1 MISVGIDIGSYS
13 IKVAEVEATSKSYVV
28 RRVMEFPLSLDLT
41 KDKKIEIIDTLRTL
55 FGQYDLDQ
63 TQFIFSLA
71 MKHVSARLLNLP
83 FRERFKVQRAIISQL
98 EDELPFSQE
107 DAIFDAKIVRF
118 AGKGAEI
125 LAMAAP
131 IERVRDVVDLARDC
145 GVEPLFIS
153 TEASGVNNLFERWA
167 EAPPEGLAP
176 EQEIPTARQ
185 AEMVLNIGHLSSEV
199 LVYADGILL
208 AMRNIDWGA
217 KNIADA
223 IGAKYNLNHL
233 QAMRELQAK
242 GFVLIDK
249 TGGTKDQI
257 VFSQTI
263 EAALAHFT
271 NELRLVMLELQSEMN
286 LQWSKGHMIGGGS
299 QLKNF
304 GAFLTQNFEIPFNR
318 FKQFEAHPAVTADTS
333 ANLELVSV
341 AAVGLALEGLRR
353 PRNPATNFLKGVFAQ
368 QSQFLETLWEKWG
381 HAAQLAGIAFVVM
394 IAYGLIRES
403 LATSLLDESDKVM
416 RAQAESIAGIKS
428 KQANPARIN
437 KFISNQEKLERSRKS
452 AEKVVRLNSAMDI
465 LNRISAVLPSGPAA
479 ALEIKR
485 VSISNDTAEVQG
497 YADNENQHAAVRK
510 ALQKAA
516 SDGKLDSAQMMIRP
530 PAGKVGFA
538 YRFRVDR
545 YTGG

>member
-13 IKVAEVEATSKSYVV
+13 IKVAEVESTSKSYVV

-55 FGQYDLDQ
+55 FGQYDLEQ
-63 TQFIFSLA
+63 TQFVFSLA
-71 MKHVSARLLNLP
+71 MKHVSARLLQLP

-145 GVEPLFIS
+145 GVEPLLIS
-153 TEASGVNNLFERWA
+153 TEANGVNNLFERWA
-167 EAPPEGLAP
+167 DAPPEGLAP
-176 EQEIPTARQ
+176 EQEIPSARQ
-185 AEMVLNIGHLSSEV
+185 AELVLNIGHLSSEV
-199 LVYADGILL
+199 LVYADGILH

-217 KNIADA
+217 KNMADA
-223 IGAKYNLNHL
+223 IGVKYNLNHL
-233 QAMRELQAK
+233 QAMRELQGK
-242 GFVLIDK
+242 GFVMIDK
-249 TGGTKDQI
+249 TGGTKDQV

-263 EAALAHFT
+263 EAALAQFT
-271 NELRLVMLELQSEMN
+271 GELRLVMLELQSEMN
-286 LQWSKGHMIGGGS
+286 LQWSKGMLLGGGS

-304 GAFLTQNFEIPFNR
+304 GAYLTQTFEIPFNR
-318 FKQFEAHPAVTADTS
+318 FKQFEVHPAVTAEAS
-333 ANLELVSV
+333 PNLELVSV

-353 PRNPATNFLKGVFAQ
+353 PRNPATNFRKGIFAQ
-368 QSQFLETLWEKWG
+368 QSQFLEVMWEKWG
-381 HAAQLAGIAFVVM
+381 YAAQLAGIAFVVM
-394 IAYGLIRES
+394 ITYGIIREG

-428 KQANPARIN
+428 KQANPSRIN

-465 LNRISAVLPSGPAA
+465 LNRINASLPASPAA
-479 ALEIKR
+479 NLEIKR

-497 YADNENQHAAVRK
+497 YTDDENQHTVVKR

-516 SDGKLDSAQMMIRP
+516 SDGKIDQAQMMIRP